1 MGKRKWS
8 KKVIYFKFINR
19 YEGSYLDGLF
29 HGFGKGYYDNTE
41 NQPHP
46 IYLGNWYQGSAEKQ
60 GLYFHPNGKIAYR

>member
-46 IYLGNWYQGSAEKQ
+46 IYLGN
-60 GLYFHPNGKIAYR
+60 